1 MTRTA
6 GALIGRR
13 RSSAFW
19 GLGCPKTH
27 HEIKDSLVGD
37 GQRRR
42 YRVIEARDM
51 ENLLS
56 EIALSK
62 EKLKLPPEV
71 LVVSCFEAG
80 RDGHWLHRALC
91 AQGIDNLEV
100 TSTSIKV
107 RQQGKHRKTD
117 RLDLD
122 SLYIQLIHYMQGER
136 EELQVVNVPSEAAEA
151 EMRLDRMLSQ
161 LKKEQT
167 QHRNRMQSVL
177 IRYGLRLKQVG
188 GPDWDEKVSQLQDW
202 SGKGLPIQVQSELH
216 LENRRLALVEQQ
228 RQELERERDGL
239 IEEGEGK
246 VYEQIRRLMS
256 LRSLGPVIS
265 WRLVMEFYGWR
276 AFKNRKQIGALS
288 GLVGTPY
295 NSGQSEREQGISHE
309 GNPRVRSLAIE
320 LAWLWVRLQPHSK
333 WSMWFNR
340 RFAQGGKRMRKIG
353 IVGVARHLLIDLWH
367 FLEEGVVP
375 EGAVLKRI

>member
-1 MTRTA
+1 MKSTQTPLIESMA
-6 GALIGRR
+6 SALAVLYLAIE
-13 RSSAFW
+13 
-19 GLGCPKTH
+19 LGVQKWH
-27 HEIKDSLVGD
+27 LLFGD
-37 GQRRR
+37 GERRR
-42 YRVIEARDM
+42 YRTIEARDLVS
-51 ENLLS
+51 LLS
-56 EIALSK
+56 EIRLCK
-62 EKLKLPPEV
+62 EKLNLPSEA

-91 AQGIDNLEV
+91 AEGINNLEV

-107 RQQGKHRKTD
+107 KQQGKHRKTD

-122 SLYIQLIHYMQGER
+122 SLYLQLIHYTQGER
-136 EELQVVNVPSEAAEA
+136 DEVQVVNVPSKEAEA

-188 GPDWDEKVSQLQDW
+188 GADWDQVASQLRDW
-202 SGKGLPIQVQSELH
+202 SGQGLPVQVLSELH
-216 LENRRLALVEQQ
+216 LENQRMVLVKQQ
-228 RQELERERDGL
+228 RQELEQERDRL
-239 IEEGEGK
+239 IEKGEGK
-246 VYEQIRRLMS
+246 VYEQIRRLLS

-265 WRLVMEFYGWR
+265 WRLVTEFYGWR

-320 LAWLWVRLQPHSK
+320 LAWFWIRLQPTSK
-333 WSMWFNR
+333 WSLWFRR
-340 RFAQGGKRMRKIG
+340 RFAQGSKRMRKIG

-367 FLEEGVVP
+367 FLEDGVVP